1 MGVDGSLNWDF
12 FKQVFLGEGC
22 LTTLLLLRLLL
33 ILLLAMILGLKIAGR
48 SATAI
53 ADVAGM
59 LPFALLVAATAGIAV
74 VLRMRLTGASLGAE
88 GDARPVYHFPGV
100 E

>member
-12 FKQVFLGEGC
+12 FKQVLLGEGC
-22 LTTLLLLRLLL
+22 LTTLLLRLLL

-53 ADVAGM
+53 ADVAEM